1 MDKLFFSMIFIVMNY
16 TLTLGNVRVEIV
28 PHFIG
33 YIGLA
38 VGLGEMARHSSGFLR
53 LRPWA
58 IGMAVFTAVIFALQ
72 IAGFTE
78 QWAVISLTAA
88 LVISSAIGFFILY
101 RVITGI
107 RQLET
112 DFEAAW
118 ESERLLM
125 AWKIMLAANAV
136 GYALVLIAYLMLTG
150 ASPSDGAGLLITV
163 GSLIAFAAGIYFLV
177 RFYKTRQLYGL
188 PDVYMY

>member
-1 MDKLFFSMIFIVMNY
+1 
-16 TLTLGNVRVEIV
+16 
-28 PHFIG
+28 
-33 YIGLA
+33 
-38 VGLGEMARHSSGFLR
+38 
-53 LRPWA
+53 
-58 IGMAVFTAVIFALQ
+58 MAVFAAVIFALQ

-88 LVISSAIGFFILY
+88 LVISGAIGFFILY

>member
-1 MDKLFFSMIFIVMNY
+1 
-16 TLTLGNVRVEIV
+16 
-28 PHFIG
+28 
-33 YIGLA
+33 
-38 VGLGEMARHSSGFLR
+38 
-53 LRPWA
+53 
-58 IGMAVFTAVIFALQ
+58 VFTAVIFALQ

-118 ESERLLM
+118 ESESLLM

-177 RFYKTRQLYGL
+177 RFYKTRQLYCL